1 MQAFTP
7 YLHAKAW
14 PLRYLPADLNADIH
28 VLVWLEFSKW
38 NIFGQAL
45 PELTADRNNSE
56 ESWFSSKES
65 CCSKNENQQLNGK
78 LKTSFQDQAAALIFS
93 RPSS

>member
-7 YLHAKAW
+7 YLHAAKAW

-45 PELTADRNNSE
+45 PELTADR
-56 ESWFSSKES
+56 
-65 CCSKNENQQLNGK
+65 
-78 LKTSFQDQAAALIFS
+78 
-93 RPSS
+93 